1 MHIPKKFI
9 PYLRTN
15 HSGETGAVFIYR
27 GILCVIK
34 DQEVKNFAM
43 NHLKTESEHLEKLE
57 KIIPKSEKSKLL
69 TLWKFFGFITGFIPA
84 LIGKR
89 FVFATIYYVETFVE
103 KHYEEQILLLKKY
116 KSVNKLKNLLK
127 NLKDDEITHKTEAL
141 SEINNLNTFIK
152 LWGKTVQIGSKLA
165 VFISYKI

>member
-1 MHIPKKFI
+1 M
-9 PYLRTN
+9 
-15 HSGETGAVFIYR
+15 
-27 GILCVIK
+27 
-34 DQEVKNFAM
+34 
-43 NHLKTESEHLEKLE
+43 
-57 KIIPKSEKSKLL
+57 
-69 TLWKFFGFITGFIPA
+69 TGFIPA
-84 LIGKR
+84 LFGKK

-103 KHYEEQILLLKKY
+103 KHYEDQILLLQKY

-141 SEINNLNTFIK
+141 SEINNLNTIIK